1 MREKPKT
8 VCVVIKTSETPEERH
23 DTMVAF
29 TTRSEAERYIKE
41 QFNEFQR
48 EHYEEFVNGD
58 LETQDLFPGF
68 VEVMDG
74 WGEYIFTWLL
84 HEATLNECAT
94 GAVERTMC

>member
-1 MREKPKT
+1 MKEKAKT

-23 DTMVAF
+23 ETMVAF

-41 QFNEFQR
+41 QFDEFQR
-48 EHYEEFVNGD
+48 EHYEEFKRGD
-58 LETQDLFPGF
+58 LETRDLLSGL
-68 VEVMDG
+68 VEVADG
-74 WGEYIFTWLL
+74 WGEYVFTWLL